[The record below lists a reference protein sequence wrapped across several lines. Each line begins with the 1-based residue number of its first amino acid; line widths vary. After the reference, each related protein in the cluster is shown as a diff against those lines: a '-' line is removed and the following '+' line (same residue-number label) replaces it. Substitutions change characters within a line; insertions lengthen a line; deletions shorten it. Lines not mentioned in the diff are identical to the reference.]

1 LTIEAK
7 LKTDQFPQGRGSI
20 FLVAQRWA
28 DEYEAKEE
36 VKRLKGEIWGL
47 VGAESEERFL
57 EWPEILCVSWEAE
70 KGKVLGDL
78 GVVKKDGVVSEV
90 IDKKGKGKGKEHKRG
105 NFMGV

>member
-7 LKTDQFPQGRGSI
+7 PKTDKFPQGWGGI
-20 FLVAQRWA
+20 FLAAQRRV

-47 VGAESEERFL
+47 VGVEGQERFL
-57 EWPEILCVSWEAE
+57 EWLEILCVSWEAE

-78 GVVKKDGVVSEV
+78 GEVKKGGVVSEV
-90 IDKKGKGKGKEHKRG
+90 IDKKGKGKGKENKG
-105 NFMGV
+105 SNFMSL